1 VDYSI
6 VIPVFNKAEFTYNC
20 LRTLRA
26 TLEGAGEGEVIVV
39 DNASSDRTSEVLAQF
54 PWVRTLRNERNL
66 GFAAANNQ
74 GVRAASGNVVVL
86 LNNDTLGMPGWL
98 IAMLRALREPGVGI
112 VGARLLFADRTIQH
126 AGVVVNGM
134 FFSRVSFMP
143 WHYGAKLPANDP
155 LVGARREV
163 QIVTAACMATP
174 RELYLELGGLDEGY
188 WNGYE
193 DVDYCFKVRERGL
206 NVIYEPGASLYH
218 FESQSGGQRFRRL
231 WSNMQRLE
239 ERWHDRVVFDALPAH
254 VAHGTVR
261 RTMREARGTFSSHAM
276 ATPPSTLLLH
286 GDGANERQTALEA
299 SLRANRSPIAEI
311 VACAPDEAL
320 VRARRAM
327 ELRGDRYLALVRAD
341 ATLLPGWLDELVA
354 QVEAIPNVAAATYA
368 PELTVSENT
377 RALAADARCT
387 LLALRQIPQ
396 HLELGDFDTLDGSV
410 ADLLL
415 RALELGRG
423 TRGAARQ
430 LAQLGECAVDASFER
445 AHGVTLASVV
455 DSDVTLVERALRERK
470 HRERGLVSI
479 VTLSWNAPEFTEKA
493 LASIARCTSEPYE
506 VIVVDNG
513 SDAPTRAMLEAIDD
527 PHVRVIYN
535 EINRGYAGGNNDG
548 IAAASGEFIVLL
560 NNDVIVT
567 DGWLDGLLDPFDR
580 MPALGVTAPRSNYV
594 VGPQQLPEV
603 LYGSEAEMAA
613 FAAARRETWAK
624 TGYVTDRAIG
634 LCLCIDRRAI
644 EQIGGLDE
652 SFGLGNFEDD
662 DFCIRVRA
670 AGYGIYVCDDVF
682 IHHFGSRSFAAN
694 NVDYAQTMRENW
706 AKFAR
711 KWGFSSEMPTQGY
724 RSEAAIARGFDH
736 KRHYVAL
743 PVAQSDGPERG
754 AGTTFY
760 AVVESEAA
768 WGTTAEFVKRF
779 ARAFRNGDDVCLSI
793 AALGDPSAQTIASRV
808 EKIFARVGILPEQ
821 SADVIVS
828 DEEDAQAWTHA
839 MASLHAFD
847 IATLDDR
854 SPSALRRLTE
864 RARA

>member
-1 VDYSI
+1 MDYSI

-20 LRTLRA
+20 LRALRA
-26 TLEGAGEGEVIVV
+26 TLHGAGEGEVIVV
-39 DNASSDRTSEVLAQF
+39 DNASSDRTPEVLGQF
-54 PWVRTLRNERNL
+54 PWVRTIRNERNL

-74 GVRAASGNVVVL
+74 GVRSASGDAVVL

-98 IAMLRALREPGVGI
+98 AAMLSVLREPGVGI
-112 VGARLLFADRTIQH
+112 VGARLLFGDRTIQH

-143 WHYGAKLPANDP
+143 WHFGAKLPANDP
-155 LVGARREV
+155 LVSARREV
-163 QIVTAACMATP
+163 QIVTAACMATQ

-193 DVDYCFKVRERGL
+193 DVDYCFKVRDRGL
-206 NVIYEPGASLYH
+206 KVIYEPAASLYH

-254 VAHGTVR
+254 VANGTVR
-261 RTMREARGTFSSHAM
+261 RTIREARGTFSSNAI
-276 ATPPSTLLLH
+276 ATPPTTILFH
-286 GDGANERQTALEA
+286 GDGASERQTAAEA
-299 SLRANRSPIAEI
+299 SLRANRSPIEEI
-311 VACAPDEAL
+311 VACAPHEAL
-320 VRARRAM
+320 IRARQAM
-327 ELRGDRYLALVRAD
+327 ELRGDRYLAFVRAD
-341 ATLLPGWLDELVA
+341 AALSPGWLDDLVA
-354 QVEAIPNVAAATYA
+354 QVEAIPNVAAATCVPDLA
-368 PELTVSENT
+368 ASENA
-377 RALAADARCT
+377 RVLAADARCT

-396 HLELGDFDTLDGSV
+396 HLELGEFDTIDGAV

-415 RALELGRG
+415 HALELQRG
-423 TRGAARQ
+423 TRGAARH
-430 LAQLGECAVDASFER
+430 LARLGECSTDASFER
-445 AHGVTLASVV
+445 AHGMTLASVF
-455 DSDVTLVERALRERK
+455 DDDASLVERALRRRK
-470 HRERGLVSI
+470 RRERGLVSI

-506 VIVVDNG
+506 VVVVDNG
-513 SDAPTRAMLEAIDD
+513 SDAPTRTMLEAIDD
-527 PHVRVIYN
+527 AHVRVIYN
-535 EINRGYAGGNNDG
+535 ETNRGYAGGNNDG
-548 IAAASGEFIVLL
+548 IAASNGEFVVLL

-603 LYGSEAEMAA
+603 LYGNEAEMAA

-634 LCLCIDRRAI
+634 LCLCIERRVI

-694 NVDYAQTMRENW
+694 NVDYARTMRENW
-706 AKFAR
+706 ARFAR
-711 KWGFSSEMPTQGY
+711 KWGFSDEMPTQGY
-724 RSEAAIARGFDH
+724 RPEAAIARGFDR

-743 PVAQSDGPERG
+743 PVAQSEGPERV

-808 EKIFARVGILPEQ
+808 EKIFARVGISPEE
-821 SADVIVS
+821 SADVVIS
-828 DEEDAQAWTHA
+828 DEEDVQPWVRG

-847 IATLDDR
+847 VATLEDR
-854 SPSALRRLTE
+854 SPSALRRMTE